1 MPNLKSA
8 KFFRRNQKKK
18 NKKIKRIKKKTQTG
32 GRCTKG
38 DQKIISSGELKTTT
52 HLSRPNTYTH
62 SALSEES
69 SQW

>member
-8 KFFRRNQKKK
+8 KFLRRNQKK
-18 NKKIKRIKKKTQTG
+18 NKKIRRIKKNTQTG

-52 HLSRPNTYTH
+52 HLSRSNTYTH
-62 SALSEES
+62 SALFEES